1 MKIGMFLLAGLMSM
15 ASVSQQALAAETSLP
30 GFTDG
35 AQVMHV
41 EERRAQI
48 DVLSGVVYSQII
60 KTRAVRALKMT
71 LLVPRTTDLK
81 PAIVYFPGGG
91 FTSADYEKFIEM
103 RLALAQAGFVV
114 VAAEYRTVP
123 DMFPALLEDGKAAIR
138 YLRAHAADYG
148 IDPARIG
155 VLGDSAGGYLAE
167 MLGVTNGEKKFDK
180 GDFLSESSD
189 VQAAATLYGISNLL
203 NISEGF
209 PEELRKAHES
219 PAVTE
224 ALLVNGPAFD
234 KSLGASI
241 MDNPAKALAAS
252 PLGHVEGQKP
262 PFLIMHGSAD
272 TLVSPVQSR
281 QFYEALVSKGNKA
294 DYVLVDGAR
303 HGDLSWFQP
312 KVIDMVV
319 DWFKNTLG
327 QPGKKTP

>member
-1 MKIGMFLLAGLMSM
+1 MKVGMFLLASVMSM
-15 ASVSQQALAAETSLP
+15 TCLPQLAPAAEASLP
-30 GFTDG
+30 GFTAG
-35 AQVMHV
+35 AKVMQV

-71 LLVPRTTDLK
+71 LLVPRTSDLK

-114 VAAEYRTVP
+114 AAAEYRTVP
-123 DMFPALLEDGKAAIR
+123 DMFPALLEDGKTAVR

-148 IDPARIG
+148 IDPNRIG

-167 MLGVTNGEKKFDK
+167 MLGVTNGEKKFDR

-189 VQAAATLYGISNLL
+189 VQAAVTLYGISNLL

-209 PEELRKAHES
+209 PDEVRKVHES
-219 PAVTE
+219 PAITE

-234 KSLGASI
+234 KSKGASI
-241 MDNPAKALAAS
+241 MDDPAKALAAS
-252 PLGHVEGQKP
+252 PMGHVEGQKP

-272 TLVSPVQSR
+272 TLVSPAQSR
-281 QFYEALVSKGNKA
+281 QFYEALIGKGNKA
-294 DYVLVDGAR
+294 DYVLIDGAR
-303 HGDLSWFQP
+303 HGDSSWFQP
-312 KVIDMVV
+312 KVINIVV

-327 QPGKKTP
+327 QSGKSAP